1 MKKLKLILAVALI
14 VITCSVLLI
23 GCTPSKPNDY
33 MTKWNES
40 KNKSVTTIETMD
52 KVVKEESEGVYKEVA
67 GTTTIETTYIS
78 SGNILM
84 AKRIEI
90 INEKDKNGKDF
101 NGIPWILDG
110 FNNKEECMDKA
121 KEMDQ
126 EGYNNI
132 VLFQFE
138 QRRKKNEEFDWDY
151 VKKNSV
157 SNS

>member
-1 MKKLKLILAVALI
+1 MKTGFAIA
-14 VITCSVLLI
+14 
-23 GCTPSKPNDY
+23 Y
-33 MTKWNES
+33 
-40 KNKSVTTIETMD
+40 
-52 KVVKEESEGVYKEVA
+52 
-67 GTTTIETTYIS
+67 
-78 SGNILM
+78 
-84 AKRIEI
+84 
-90 INEKDKNGKDF
+90 KDKNGKDF